1 MRLIDAEYEYCRGK
15 NETTKVQREIY
26 DEMQRELNI
35 DLENIV
41 RYRENALVQI
51 DKAAKEICNILDK
64 VKAEN
69 K

>member
-1 MRLIDAEYEYCRGK
+1 
-15 NETTKVQREIY
+15 
-26 DEMQRELNI
+26 MQRELNI